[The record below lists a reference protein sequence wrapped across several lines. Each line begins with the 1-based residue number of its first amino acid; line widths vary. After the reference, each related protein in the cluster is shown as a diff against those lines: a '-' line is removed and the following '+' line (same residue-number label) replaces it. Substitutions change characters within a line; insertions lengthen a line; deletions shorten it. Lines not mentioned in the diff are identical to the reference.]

1 MTIQLRTT
9 RLDLS
14 RRHLLRCFGAS
25 AVTAMALPWASRA
38 LADPVFST
46 YPFQLGIAS
55 GEPAP
60 DGFVIWTRLAPD
72 PFALGHGMPSAGVE
86 VAWEVA
92 EDDRFATVAQKGV
105 AVARPELGHAVHVEV
120 AGLKPGRSYWYRFVA
135 GRERSGTGRAMTTPA
150 LGASLDRV
158 RFAVAGCQNYE
169 QGYFTA
175 HRHLAAQ
182 NPDFVFCYGD
192 YIYEGRGNRLRNSPD
207 GPVETIRQH
216 FGDEIYSIEDY
227 RRRYAQYKMDT
238 DLQAAHAAA
247 PWFVTWDDHEVDNN
261 WADLLDQDGTP
272 APIFALRRQMAMQA
286 YYEHMPLRASSLPV
300 GRSMQLYRQARYGNL
315 LDLNLLDTRQF
326 RTDQPCGDRW
336 GEGCNAINR
345 AEAEML
351 GRRQHDWLM
360 GNLSKSDARWK
371 VLAQQV
377 MVMDLDRDPGPGQ
390 TENLDSWAGY
400 RVPRQRLLAGIRDRR
415 VTNAIVL
422 TGDEHQ
428 NYAGELHIDGRN
440 PGRDP
445 IATEFVATSITSGGD
460 GEDQRPQTLE
470 IQKVN
475 PQLKFHNSR
484 RGYLLCDV
492 MRDRWTT
499 EYVVMDQVSTRGGV
513 ASTRTK
519 LVVESGSAKVAQ
531 G

>member
-1 MTIQLRTT
+1 
-9 RLDLS
+9 
-14 RRHLLRCFGAS
+14 
-25 AVTAMALPWASRA
+25 
-38 LADPVFST
+38 
-46 YPFQLGIAS
+46 
-55 GEPAP
+55 
-60 DGFVIWTRLAPD
+60 
-72 PFALGHGMPSAGVE
+72 
-86 VAWEVA
+86 
-92 EDDRFATVAQKGV
+92 
-105 AVARPELGHAVHVEV
+105 
-120 AGLKPGRSYWYRFVA
+120 
-135 GRERSGTGRAMTTPA
+135 
-150 LGASLDRV
+150 
-158 RFAVAGCQNYE
+158 
-169 QGYFTA
+169 
-175 HRHLAAQ
+175 
-182 NPDFVFCYGD
+182 
-192 YIYEGRGNRLRNSPD
+192 
-207 GPVETIRQH
+207 
-216 FGDEIYSIEDY
+216 
-227 RRRYAQYKMDT
+227 MDT

-300 GRSMQLYRQARYGNL
+300 GPSMQLYRQARYGNL
-315 LDLNLLDTRQF
+315 LDLNLLDTRQY

-336 GEGCNAINR
+336 GESCTAISR
-345 AEAEML
+345 SEAEVL
-351 GRRQHDWLM
+351 GRRQHHWLM

-390 TENLDSWAGY
+390 SENLDSWAGY
-400 RVPRQRLLAGIRDRR
+400 RVPRQRLLAGIRDRK
-415 VTNAIVL
+415 VKNAIVL

-460 GEDQRPQTLE
+460 GEDQRPQTVE

-499 EYVVMDQVSTRGGV
+499 DYVVMDQVSTRGGV